1 MNLPGLEHRF
11 VLRAPKLAKTCSAAG
26 KTLDNFSSSV
36 AAKATTSFGKGKD
49 GRFDGGDGR

>member
-11 VLRAPKLAKTCSAAG
+11 VFGRLSWPRPAPQQERPW
-26 KTLDNFSSSV
+26 
-36 AAKATTSFGKGKD
+36 TTSLRQWQPRPLRPQERKD